1 MPSRVNFI
9 DIALRP
15 ETFNSE
21 TLELFLGSLNS
32 SKFTYQKDRLLCFF
46 IILCETTSVFGRLFS
61 AHAILHLTITF
72 KCFGCNLVHIF
83 TFYCTE
89 IFCLKWFCKDIC
101 YKQNFSGKTNAIK
114 KLNFFICLQEF
125 VDLFCTNQTV
135 HAILQLVTQMKTE
148 KWCIT
153 IIMRWQ
159 FLFKN
164 HN

>member
-1 MPSRVNFI
+1 MFFHNLMWNYIRIWEIVFSAFFFL
-9 DIALRP
+9 A
-15 ETFNSE
+15 TK
-21 TLELFLGSLNS
+21 TMLELHHI
-32 SKFTYQKDRLLCFF
+32 LLQ
-46 IILCETTSVFGRLFS
+46 I
-61 AHAILHLTITF
+61 AILHLTNTF

-83 TFYCTE
+83 TFYCTD
-89 IFCLKWFCKDIC
+89 IFCLKWVCKDIC

-153 IIMRWQ
+153 TILRWQ